1 MVRDQLQFSDSLK
14 ENGMSVTVCVLCR
27 GRAEE
32 GYPVGNFNDFKCTE
46 CGFYSVNRTLL
57 AEMAASKQR
66 FNVERARQYIAIR
79 AKSGSVVAIDRLEA
93 TTHQLIE

>member
-1 MVRDQLQFSDSLK
+1 
-14 ENGMSVTVCVLCR
+14 MSVTVCVLCR

-57 AEMAASKQR
+57 AEMGASKQR

-79 AKSGSVVAIDRLEA
+79 ANSGSIAAIDRLEA